1 MRTLGLVFREDLA
14 TDRQD
19 SHQDRGDSTEREEPV
34 HSTIRGRRPGDRY
47 VRVVRSADLPDVRS
61 ERYVKL
67 HEPTE
72 PQTRFGREYQRLRR
86 VLIGRP
92 LESSESVN
100 ERLSK
105 IKALPILSSD
115 ALSSVAYAT
124 EALMRILVLGGLA
137 AISFT
142 IPVSIAVLVVLVTV
156 VISYSQVIKG
166 YPHGGGSYAVA
177 SENLGRIPGLVA
189 AASLLIDY
197 TLTVAVSIAA
207 GIAAISSAFPSLY
220 PYRVELAVLA
230 ITLLTVGNLRGI
242 REAGTI
248 FAAPTYLF
256 IVLLLGLIGYGLWS
270 YVDGTLPTFSAP
282 PDWVTSYQGVQAVS
296 LFLLLRAFSSGLS
309 ALTGMEAISNSVPVF
324 TTPSIRNA
332 RSTLFWMGCILALLF
347 SGISFLATQMAII
360 PDPNEQETVLS
371 LVARSLVGE
380 SWYFYLVQFATMLI
394 LVLAANTSFAGFP
407 RLAAILAQDRY
418 FPHQF
423 LFRGE
428 RLAFTTGI
436 IVLAVLA
443 ALLEVMFRGSVDALI
458 PLYAVGVFT
467 AFTLAQSGMV
477 VHWWRSRERGW
488 RNSMMI
494 NGLGAVMTGAAAVV
508 IAVSK
513 FVTGA
518 WIVMV
523 LVPLIIW
530 QLLKIRRHY
539 DSVAT
544 QLRVDAEKV
553 RNRPVTWAQGST
565 VVVPI
570 DTLNQAAVRAIDY
583 AQGISND
590 VTVVH
595 VAYDPDDAELLRHRW
610 GESGMRLP
618 LVLIESPYRELV
630 GPLVNYIEQLHSQK
644 EAETLTVVV
653 PEFVPAHLY
662 EVPLH
667 NQTAWQLRTTLWT
680 HPGIVVTSVPYHL
693 RK

>member
-1 MRTLGLVFREDLA
+1 MHAHGLVLREDGD
-14 TDRQD
+14 TERQD
-19 SHQDRGDSTEREEPV
+19 SQPDRGGSAEPGEPV
-34 HSTIRGRRPGDRY
+34 QSTIRGRRPGDRY
-47 VRVVRSADLPDVRS
+47 VRVVRSSDLPNVQQ

-67 HEPTE
+67 KEPTE
-72 PQTRFGREYQRLRR
+72 PQTRLGREYQRLRR

-92 LESSESVN
+92 LESAESAN

-115 ALSSVAYAT
+115 ALSSVAYGT
-124 EALMRILVLGGLA
+124 EALMTILVLAGIA

-142 IPVSIAVLVVLVTV
+142 IPVSIAVLVVLFTV

-166 YPHGGGSYAVA
+166 YPQGGGSYAVA

-189 AASLLIDY
+189 AASLMIDY
-197 TLTVAVSIAA
+197 TLTVAVSTAA
-207 GIAAISSAFPSLY
+207 GIAAMTSAFPSLF

-230 ITLLTVGNLRGI
+230 IAIMTVGNLRGI

-248 FAAPTYLF
+248 FAAPTYIF
-256 IVLLLGLIGYGLWS
+256 IISIFGVIAIGLWKFTN
-270 YVDGTLPTFSAP
+270 GALPAFSP
-282 PDWVTSYQGVQAVS
+282 PSDWVTSYHGVQAVS

-324 TTPSIRNA
+324 QPPAIRNA
-332 RSTLFWMGCILALLF
+332 RVTLFWMGAILAVLF
-347 SGISFLATQMAII
+347 SGISFLATHMAVI
-360 PDPNEQETVLS
+360 PDPNEQVTVLS
-371 LVARSLVGE
+371 LVTRLLVGE
-380 SWYFYLVQFATMLI
+380 GWYFYLVQFATMLI

-443 ALLEVMFRGSVDALI
+443 ALLEVIFRGSVDALI

-488 RNSMMI
+488 RNSMVI
-494 NGLGAVMTGAAAVV
+494 NGLRAAMTGVAPIV

-513 FVTGA
+513 FLSGA

-523 LVPLIIW
+523 LVPVIIW

-539 DSVAT
+539 DNVAS

-553 RNRPVTWAQGST
+553 KNRPVTWAQGST

-570 DTLNQAAVRAIDY
+570 DSLNQAAVRAIDY

-595 VAYDPDDAELLRHRW
+595 VAYDPEDAELLRQRW
-610 GESGMRLP
+610 GEAGMRLP

-630 GPLVNYIEQLHSQK
+630 GPLVNYIEQLHGQRDT
-644 EAETLTVVV
+644 ATMTVVV

-667 NQTAWQLRTTLWT
+667 NQTAWRLRTTLWT

-693 RK
+693 MK

>member
-1 MRTLGLVFREDLA
+1 MHAHGFALREDVA
-14 TDRQD
+14 TERQD
-19 SHQDRGDSTEREEPV
+19 SQPDRGDSAEPGEPV
-34 HSTIRGRRPGDRY
+34 QSTIRGRRPGDRY
-47 VRVVRSADLPDVRS
+47 VRVVRSSDLPNVQQ

-67 HEPTE
+67 KEPTK
-72 PQTRFGREYQRLRR
+72 PQTRLGREYQRLRR

-92 LESSESVN
+92 LESAETEN

-115 ALSSVAYAT
+115 ALSSVAYGT
-124 EALMRILVLGGLA
+124 EALMTILVLAGIA

-142 IPVSIAVLVVLVTV
+142 IPVSIAVLVVLFTV

-166 YPHGGGSYAVA
+166 YPQGGGSYAVA

-189 AASLLIDY
+189 AASLMIDY
-197 TLTVAVSIAA
+197 TLTVAVSTAA
-207 GIAAISSAFPSLY
+207 GIAAITSAFPSLF
-220 PYRVELAVLA
+220 PYRVELAVIA
-230 ITLLTVGNLRGI
+230 IAIMTVGNLRGI

-248 FAAPTYLF
+248 FAAPTYIF
-256 IVLLLGLIGYGLWS
+256 VISIFGVIAIGLWKYTS
-270 YVDGTLPTFSAP
+270 GSLPAFSP
-282 PDWVTSYQGVQAVS
+282 PSDWVTEYHGVQAVS

-324 TTPSIRNA
+324 QPPAIRNA
-332 RSTLFWMGCILALLF
+332 RVTLFWMGAILAVMF
-347 SGISFLATQMAII
+347 SGISFLATHMAVI
-360 PDPNEQETVLS
+360 PDPNEQATVLS
-371 LVARSLVGE
+371 MVTRLLVGE

-443 ALLEVMFRGSVDALI
+443 AALEVIFRGSVDALI

-488 RNSMMI
+488 RYSMAI
-494 NGLGAVMTGAAAVV
+494 NGLGAAMTGVATVV

-513 FVTGA
+513 FLSGA

-530 QLLKIRRHY
+530 QLRKIHRHY
-539 DSVAT
+539 DNVAE

-553 RNRPVTWAQGST
+553 KTRPVTWAQGST

-570 DTLNQAAVRAIDY
+570 DSLNQAAVRAIDY

-595 VAYDPDDAELLRHRW
+595 VAYDPEDAELLRQRW
-610 GESGMRLP
+610 GEAGMRLP

-630 GPLVNYIEQLHSQK
+630 GPLVNYIEQLHS
-644 EAETLTVVV
+644 ERDTATMTVVV

-667 NQTAWQLRTTLWT
+667 NQTAWRLRTTLWT

-693 RK
+693 MK

>member
-1 MRTLGLVFREDLA
+1 MHAHGLALREGVD
-14 TDRQD
+14 TERQD
-19 SHQDRGDSTEREEPV
+19 SQPDRGISAELGEPV
-34 HSTIRGRRPGDRY
+34 QSTIRGRRPGDRY
-47 VRVVRSADLPDVRS
+47 VRVVRSSDLPNIQQ

-72 PQTRFGREYQRLRR
+72 PQTRLGREYRRLRR

-92 LESSESVN
+92 LESAESAN

-115 ALSSVAYAT
+115 ALSSVAYGT
-124 EALMRILVLGGLA
+124 EALMTILVLAGIA

-142 IPVSIAVLVVLVTV
+142 IPVSIAVLVVLFTV

-166 YPHGGGSYAVA
+166 YPKGGGSYAVA
-177 SENLGRIPGLVA
+177 SENLGQIPGLVA

-197 TLTVAVSIAA
+197 TLTVAVSTAA
-207 GIAAISSAFPSLY
+207 GIAAITSAFPSLF
-220 PYRVELAVLA
+220 PYRVELAILA
-230 ITLLTVGNLRGI
+230 IAVLTIGNLRGI

-248 FAAPTYLF
+248 FAAPTYIF
-256 IVLLLGLIGYGLWS
+256 IISIFGVIAIGLWK
-270 YVDGTLPTFSAP
+270 YTNGTLPAFSPP
-282 PDWVTSYQGVQAVS
+282 PDWVTSYHGVQAVS

-324 TTPSIRNA
+324 QPPAIRNA
-332 RSTLFWMGCILALLF
+332 RVTLFWMGAILAILF
-347 SGISFLATQMAII
+347 SGISFLATHMAVI
-360 PDPNEQETVLS
+360 PDPDEQATVLS
-371 LVARSLVGE
+371 MVTRLLVGE
-380 SWYFYLVQFATMLI
+380 GWYFYVVQFATMLI

-443 ALLEVMFRGSVDALI
+443 ALLEVIFRGSVDALI

-488 RNSMMI
+488 QNSMLI
-494 NGLGAVMTGAAAVV
+494 NGLGAAMTGAAAVV
-508 IAVSK
+508 IAISK
-513 FVTGA
+513 FLSGA

-539 DSVAT
+539 DNVAA

-553 RNRPVTWAQGST
+553 NNRPVTWAQGST

-570 DTLNQAAVRAIDY
+570 DSLNQAAVRAIDY

-595 VAYDPDDAELLRHRW
+595 VAYDSEDAELLRQRW
-610 GESGMRLP
+610 GEAGMRLP

-630 GPLVNYIEQLHSQK
+630 GPLVNYIEQLHSQRDT
-644 EAETLTVVV
+644 ATMTVVV

-667 NQTAWQLRTTLWT
+667 NQTAWRLRTTLWT

-693 RK
+693 MK